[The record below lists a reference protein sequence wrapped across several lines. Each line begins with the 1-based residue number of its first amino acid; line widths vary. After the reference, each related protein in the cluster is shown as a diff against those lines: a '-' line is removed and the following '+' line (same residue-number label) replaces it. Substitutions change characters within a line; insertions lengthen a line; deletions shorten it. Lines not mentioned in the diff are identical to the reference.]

1 MRERCNGHQEC
12 RDSSDEVCGCE
23 DYCTGEAEH
32 RCVDNTCLM
41 LSADPRCDGEFQCPD
56 GSDEFSCPQAVC
68 PPGQWRCYTGLCIP
82 ASLLCDGVP
91 QCPDLS
97 DEVECSG
104 SVDIGVRDCEADQF
118 RCDTGQCVE
127 AGAVCDGVNQ
137 CRDGSD
143 ETLCKNILGDKMSSW
158 RKLST

>member
-1 MRERCNGHQEC
+1 MRERCNGHQDC
-12 RDSSDEVCGCE
+12 GDSSDEVCGCE
-23 DYCTGEAEH
+23 EYCTGEAEY

-41 LSADPRCDGEFQCPD
+41 VSNDPRCDGEFQCPD
-56 GSDEFSCPQAVC
+56 GSDEFSCPHAVC

-82 ASLLCDGVP
+82 ASMLCDGVP

-97 DEVECSG
+97 DEVECSAG
-104 SVDIGVRDCEADQF
+104 QRGCEADQF

-127 AGAVCDGVNQ
+127 ADMVCDGFYQ

-143 ETLCKNILGDKMSSW
+143 ETKCKNNVGNK
-158 RKLST
+158 KST